1 MLQSNDEMNDYFD
14 FVNIWLY
21 SIKSNNKKNKIVV
34 EKSEESSSSTFSLQ
48 DLGELS
54 TSFLS
59 CFKSVCTNC
68 RGSHK
73 NLFKCY

>member
-1 MLQSNDEMNDYFD
+1 MNGYFD
-14 FVNIWLY
+14 FVNIWLD
-21 SIKSNNKKNKIVV
+21 SIKSNDKKNQTVI
-34 EKSEESSSSTFSLQ
+34 EKSEESWSLTFSLQ

-59 CFKSVCTNC
+59 CFKSVRTNY

>member
-1 MLQSNDEMNDYFD
+1 MNGYFD
-14 FVNIWLY
+14 FVNIWLD
-21 SIKSNNKKNKIVV
+21 SIKSNDKKKQTVI
-34 EKSEESSSSTFSLQ
+34 EKSEESWSLTFSLQ

-59 CFKSVCTNC
+59 CFKSDRTNF

>member
-1 MLQSNDEMNDYFD
+1 M
-14 FVNIWLY
+14 
-21 SIKSNNKKNKIVV
+21 IKRTKIVI
-34 EKSEESSSSTFSLQ
+34 EKSEESCSLTFSLQ

-59 CFKSVCTNC
+59 CFKSVRTDY